1 MHVAASLQRYIASS
15 ASWTVV
21 ILVSFC
27 TVACDKKS
35 DAPDTPGVTL
45 GQPEIVTGS
54 ERIGWTQTAS
64 DRAELDT
71 FRYAI
76 YLNDVRSELA
86 GASCQPPAGRASSD
100 FVCSAPLPAL
110 ASGTNKIELA
120 AFIIGAQILESAKS
134 TPLFV
139 SKAVMASKMPATP
152 RETSSTPWSNGLTL
166 TTLDGIRLRVD
177 RRAAGL
183 VRPVDIAFVPDGRLL
198 IAEESGRVLVLTAD
212 GRLLAEPA
220 LTLTR
225 GRGGDTRLLSLA
237 VDPAFDRTHLVY
249 AVYTTAAADGS
260 RAFTLSRF
268 TEASNAIFGEIVLLD
283 RVPAAASSSASVR
296 VGADGKLFVA
306 FDDGGDPRRAGDLAS
321 PSGKVL
327 RLNPD
332 GTTPD
337 DQAGLTPTYATDLRS
352 PRGFDWQ
359 PGSRVLWITDRRS
372 DDTATLTAVA
382 SSAPTQHRGVRLA
395 AYSLPRDTRPSS
407 ATFLRGT
414 ALPGLQNDL
423 LIASAEGRHLLRVR
437 FDRSSSTRVAS
448 TERLLQDV
456 VGSVRVVAVA
466 PDAGLYIATDD
477 AVAQISMAE

>member
-1 MHVAASLQRYIASS
+1 MHVAASLQRYIASG
-15 ASWTVV
+15 AGRAVV
-21 ILVSFC
+21 ILLATC
-27 TVACDKKS
+27 TIACDKKT
-35 DAPDTPGVTL
+35 DAPDTPGVAP

-54 ERIGWTQTAS
+54 ERIGWTQSAS
-64 DRAELDT
+64 DRNELDT

-86 GASCQPPAGRASSD
+86 GVTCLPPPIRASND
-100 FVCSAPLPAL
+100 FACSAPLPAL
-110 ASGTNKIELA
+110 GSGSNKIELA
-120 AFIIGAQILESAKS
+120 AFIIGAQVLESGRS

-139 SKAVMASKMPATP
+139 SKAVMASKMPAMP
-152 RETSSTPWSNGLTL
+152 SASSATPWASGLTL
-166 TTLDGIRLRVD
+166 TTVDGIRLRVD

-198 IAEESGRVLVLTAD
+198 IAEESGRILVLTVD

-220 LTLTR
+220 LTLAR
-225 GRGGDTRLLSLA
+225 GRATDPRLLSLA

-268 TEASNAIFGEIVLLD
+268 TEASNKIFGEIVLLD
-283 RVPAAASSSASVR
+283 GVAASPSSSASVR
-296 VGADGKLFVA
+296 VGADGKLFAA

-332 GTTPD
+332 GTTPA
-337 DQAGLTPTYATDLRS
+337 DQAGLTPTYATDLHS
-352 PRGFDWQ
+352 PHGFDWQ
-359 PGSRVLWITDRRS
+359 PGSRVLWITAGARR
-372 DDTATLTAVA
+372 
-382 SSAPTQHRGVRLA
+382 RGVRLA
-395 AYSLPRDTRPSS
+395 AYSLPRDTRPS
-407 ATFLRGT
+407 AAAFLRGPS
-414 ALPGLQNDL
+414 LPGLQNDL

-437 FDRSSSTRVAS
+437 FDRSSVTRVVA

-456 VGSVRVVAVA
+456 VGGVRAVAVS
-466 PDAGLYIATDD
+466 PDDGLYIASDD

>member
-1 MHVAASLQRYIASS
+1 MVLVAI
-15 ASWTVV
+15 
-21 ILVSFC
+21 C

-35 DAPDTPGVTL
+35 DAPDTPGVTP
-45 GQPEIVTGS
+45 GQSEIVTGS

-64 DRAELDT
+64 DRTELDT

-76 YLNDVRSELA
+76 YVNDVRSELA
-86 GASCQPPAGRASSD
+86 GATCLPPAFRASND
-100 FVCSAPLPAL
+100 FACSAPLPAL

-120 AFIIGAQILESAKS
+120 AFIIGAQVVESARS
-134 TPLFV
+134 TPLFLTR
-139 SKAVMASKMPATP
+139 AAMASKMPATP
-152 RETSSTPWSNGLTL
+152 GASTARPWASGLTL
-166 TTLDGIRLRVD
+166 TTVDGIRLRVD

-220 LTLTR
+220 LTLAR
-225 GRGGDTRLLSLA
+225 GRAADTRLLSLA

-249 AVYTTAAADGS
+249 AIYATAAADGS

-268 TEASNAIFGEIVLLD
+268 TEASNALFGEIVLLD
-283 RVPAAASSSASVR
+283 GVAASPSSSASVR
-296 VGADGKLFVA
+296 VGADGKLFAA

-337 DQAGLTPTYATDLRS
+337 DQAGLTPTYATELHS

-359 PGSRVLWITDRRS
+359 PGSRVLWITDRRP
-372 DDTATLTAVA
+372 DDTASLTAVG
-382 SSAPTQHRGVRLA
+382 SSAGAQRRGVRLA

-407 ATFLRGT
+407 AAFLRGT
-414 ALPGLQNDL
+414 SLPGLQNDL

-437 FDRSSSTRVAS
+437 FDRSSATRVAS

-466 PDAGLYIATDD
+466 PDAGLYVATDD

>member
-1 MHVAASLQRYIASS
+1 MV
-15 ASWTVV
+15 
-21 ILVSFC
+21 LVLIC

-35 DAPDTPGVTL
+35 DAPDTPGVTP

-64 DRAELDT
+64 DRSELDT

-76 YLNDVRSELA
+76 YVNDIRSELA
-86 GASCQPPAGRASSD
+86 GAACLPPAFRASSD
-100 FVCSAPLPAL
+100 FACSAPLPAL
-110 ASGTNKIELA
+110 ASGTNRIELA
-120 AFIIGAQILESAKS
+120 AFIIGAQVLESARS
-134 TPLFV
+134 TPLFLTR
-139 SKAVMASKMPATP
+139 AAMASKMPATP
-152 RETSSTPWSNGLTL
+152 GASTATPWATGMTL
-166 TTLDGIRLRVD
+166 TTVDGIRLRVD

-220 LTLTR
+220 LTLAR
-225 GRGGDTRLLSLA
+225 GRAADARLLSLT

-249 AVYTTAAADGS
+249 AIYTTAAADGA

-268 TEASNAIFGEIVLLD
+268 TEASNALFGEIVLLD
-283 RVPAAASSSASVR
+283 GVAASPSSSASVR
-296 VGADGKLFVA
+296 VGADGKLFAA

-337 DQAGLTPTYATDLRS
+337 DQAGLTPTYASDLHS

-359 PGSRVLWITDRRS
+359 PGSRVLWITDRRA
-372 DDTATLTAVA
+372 DDTASLTAVGSIA
-382 SSAPTQHRGVRLA
+382 GGQRRGVRLA

-407 ATFLRGT
+407 AAFLRGT
-414 ALPGLQNDL
+414 SLPGLQNDL

-437 FDRSSSTRVAS
+437 FDRSSATRVAS

-466 PDAGLYIATDD
+466 PDAGLYVATDD

>member
-1 MHVAASLQRYIASS
+1 MVMYVVASLHRYG

-21 ILVSFC
+21 VLISLC
-27 TVACDKKS
+27 TIACDT
-35 DAPDTPGVTL
+35 PDTSGTTPDH
-45 GQPEIVTGS
+45 PKIVTGS
-54 ERIGWTQTAS
+54 ERLGWTRPAS
-64 DRAELDT
+64 DRT

-76 YLNDVRSELA
+76 YVNDVRSELA
-86 GASCQPPAGRASSD
+86 GVTCQPSAIRASND

-120 AFIIGAQILESAKS
+120 SFMNGAQALESARS
-134 TPLFV
+134 APLFV
-139 SKAVMASKMPATP
+139 SKGPTASKMPATP
-152 RETSSTPWSNGLTL
+152 GASSSTPWESGLTL
-166 TTLDGIRLRVD
+166 TTVDGIHLRVD

-198 IAEESGRVLVLTAD
+198 IAEESGRVRVLTAD

-220 LTLTR
+220 LTLAR
-225 GRGGDTRLLSLA
+225 GRASDARLLSLA
-237 VDPAFDRTHLVY
+237 VDAAFDRTHLVY
-249 AVYTTAAADGS
+249 TVYTTAAADGS

-283 RVPAAASSSASVR
+283 GVPASPSSSASVR
-296 VGADGKLFVA
+296 VGADGKLFAA

-332 GTTPD
+332 GTTPA
-337 DQAGLTPTYATDLRS
+337 DQAGLTPTYATDLHS
-352 PRGFDWQ
+352 PCGFDWQ
-359 PGSRVLWITDRRS
+359 PGSRVLWITDRRA
-372 DDTATLTAVA
+372 DGTASVTAVGSGA
-382 SSAPTQHRGVRLA
+382 GAQRRGVRLA

-407 ATFLRGT
+407 AAFLRG
-414 ALPGLQNDL
+414 ASLPGLQNDL

-437 FDRSSSTRVAS
+437 FDRSSVTKVIA

-456 VGSVRVVAVA
+456 VGSVRVVAVG

>member
-1 MHVAASLQRYIASS
+1 MV
-15 ASWTVV
+15 
-21 ILVSFC
+21 LVSIC

-35 DAPDTPGVTL
+35 DAPDTPGVTP

-64 DRAELDT
+64 DRTELDT

-76 YLNDVRSELA
+76 YLNDIRSELA
-86 GASCQPPAGRASSD
+86 GATCLPPAFRASSD
-100 FVCSAPLPAL
+100 FACSAPLPAL

-120 AFIIGAQILESAKS
+120 AFIIGAQVLESARS

-139 SKAVMASKMPATP
+139 SKAAMASKMPATP
-152 RETSSTPWSNGLTL
+152 GASTATPWATGLTL
-166 TTLDGIRLRVD
+166 TTVDGIRLRVD

-220 LTLTR
+220 LTLAR
-225 GRGGDTRLLSLA
+225 GRADDTRLLSLA

-268 TEASNAIFGEIVLLD
+268 TEASNALFGEIVLLD
-283 RVPAAASSSASVR
+283 GVAASPSSSASVR
-296 VGADGKLFVA
+296 VGADGKLFAA

-337 DQAGLTPTYATDLRS
+337 DQAGLTPTYATDLHS

-359 PGSRVLWITDRRS
+359 PGSRVLWITDRRA
-372 DDTATLTAVA
+372 DDTASLTAVG
-382 SSAPTQHRGVRLA
+382 SSAGARAPRRPARGVLA
-395 AYSLPRDTRPSS
+395 AARYPAFFCRLSSRHIAAGPAERSADCIRGGPPPAARALRPILGDQSGLHRAAASGRRRQRARGRGRAGRRLVRRHRRCGRADLDGRVGRPGYSVYDP
-407 ATFLRGT
+407 
-414 ALPGLQNDL
+414 
-423 LIASAEGRHLLRVR
+423 
-437 FDRSSSTRVAS
+437 
-448 TERLLQDV
+448 
-456 VGSVRVVAVA
+456 
-466 PDAGLYIATDD
+466 
-477 AVAQISMAE
+477 